1 MKVLSKTIAIAFVGV
16 LSFFTYAQAAE
27 DCPGDVC
34 NGGDAKCCTDS
45 DGNTWWGASWC

>member
-27 DCPGDVC
+27 DCNFDVC
-34 NGGDAKCCTDS
+34 PGGDNLCCRKS
-45 DGNTWWGASWC
+45 DGTTFYHNC